1 MQTTLYMA
9 CGRSTPD
16 IPKAKLLEELRM
28 IRNTVR
34 PEKVTLAGPGA
45 GYAYSVHKQVMPDVE
60 YAVYEEATVEDGLE
74 MHLMLLPP
82 EATLVVGG
90 YSTVDGWEKI
100 IGRRLKPIL
109 EAHKGVRELV
119 PLPAATKNNL

>member
-1 MQTTLYMA
+1 
-9 CGRSTPD
+9 
-16 IPKAKLLEELRM
+16 M

-45 GYAYSVHKQVMPDVE
+45 AYAYSVHKQVMPDAE